1 MRLSRLMLLIGA
13 LCGAGVMAQDR
24 KPDGA
29 AADTG
34 TVIRVETRL
43 VLVDVV
49 ATDRKGNYVRDLTAG
64 DFRVWED
71 DKEQAIKSFSLETP
85 DPAHGI
91 TPTRYVV
98 LFLDELSFTPND
110 QIIAR
115 KAAAQFVGA
124 NAGPDRMMAVAD
136 YTGTVR
142 IVQNFTA
149 DAEKLR
155 RAVTGARVYVSTAAG
170 ETPPPAWRSFSLDA
184 EAASYGTRNEL
195 AAIENLARSLAR
207 IPGRKSL
214 VWVTTG
220 FELTPFMWSEVK
232 ATISEC
238 NKANVAVYPI
248 DVRGLVAPN
257 ALLVSPAGRTSLVSA
272 LWEGGARPFLEM
284 AAFGLA
290 PVAFAMPQQ
299 RGGGTGGGTGCAC
312 SSQAARKDRLKGGD
326 RLPRARLGA
335 RRI

>member
-1 MRLSRLMLLIGA
+1 MRFSRLVLMTGA

-155 RAVTGARVYVSTAAG
+155 RAVTGARPNAAISRNGRAPPSHRAETRLVRPAG
-170 ETPPPAWRSFSLDA
+170 ETS
-184 EAASYGTRNEL
+184 
-195 AAIENLARSLAR
+195 
-207 IPGRKSL
+207 
-214 VWVTTG
+214 
-220 FELTPFMWSEVK
+220 K
-232 ATISEC
+232 ALGAT
-238 NKANVAVYPI
+238 
-248 DVRGLVAPN
+248 
-257 ALLVSPAGRTSLVSA
+257 SPRTSI
-272 LWEGGARPFLEM
+272 G
-284 AAFGLA
+284 
-290 PVAFAMPQQ
+290 
-299 RGGGTGGGTGCAC
+299 
-312 SSQAARKDRLKGGD
+312 
-326 RLPRARLGA
+326 
-335 RRI
+335 